1 MNCAIPQQ
9 LHYKLRVK
17 NPGGWLLKESF
28 QGGGDG
34 GRGLYAPLEEGYNGT
49 P

>member
-28 QGGGDG
+28 QGGG
-34 GRGLYAPLEEGYNGT
+34 LYAPLEEGYDGT